1 MTDPD
6 YTKRSY
12 LLPTGCNDLVDAL
25 VIPISKNITVSELAS
40 LLRQKQVRI
49 LADLFQ
55 LGVFASAEARVK
67 FEIASKVAQKYGY
80 IATKA

>member
-12 LLPTGCNDLVDAL
+12 LLPTGCKDLVDAL
-25 VIPISKNITVSELAS
+25 VIPISRDITVSELAS
-40 LLRQKQVRI
+40 LLRQQQVRI

-67 FEIASKVAQKYGY
+67 FEIASKVAQK
-80 IATKA
+80 